1 MKYYSKT
8 QVLILFSLAILSALL
23 TIGCKKS
30 GKRGAEGKGDQATAM
45 PSSEAEYKGL
55 KTVADSTYNGW
66 HIIIQEANT
75 DVKIENSD
83 LFDKKAL
90 ITISKDGKL
99 LFDKE
104 EFTTNGLHESLDN
117 QFALSSGV
125 IEQITNTSVYIT
137 LGAFIP
143 ETDEGIFV
151 LLAFSKDGHF
161 KKYMAPTSLN
171 ESDLI
176 TYFYIMYTHE
186 NLQDPVDKPS
196 LQRIAKAYGT
206 PSFVAQLEKNGPLSI
221 YPPEVISRYKLNV
234 HIESESLGSYGN
246 STIPCKAL
254 FYPHRSDNL
263 ISAMHVELKHTVGEE
278 DGLSYIRIN
287 RISR

>member
-23 TIGCKKS
+23 TIGCEKS
-30 GKRGAEGKGDQATAM
+30 GKRGAEGKGEQATAM
-45 PSSEAEYKGL
+45 PSSETEYKGL

-161 KKYMAPTSLN
+161 KKYLHPLALDN
-171 ESDLI
+171 SDFI
-176 TYFYIMYTHE
+176 VDFYIMYTHE
-186 NLQDPVDKPS
+186 NLQNPVDKAS
-196 LQRIAKAYGT
+196 LQQIAKAYGT
-206 PSFVAQLEKNGPLSI
+206 PNFIEQLEKEGHLSI
-221 YPPEVISRYKLNV
+221 YPPEVISRYNLDFQ
-234 HIESESLGSYGN
+234 IESESTENYDDSHLS
-246 STIPCKAL
+246 CKAL
-254 FYPHRSDNL
+254 FYPHDSDKL
-263 ISAMHVELKHTVGEE
+263 ISSMNVELKGRKGEY
-278 DGLSYIRIN
+278 DGVYYDRID

>member
-1 MKYYSKT
+1 
-8 QVLILFSLAILSALL
+8 
-23 TIGCKKS
+23 
-30 GKRGAEGKGDQATAM
+30 
-45 PSSEAEYKGL
+45 
-55 KTVADSTYNGW
+55 
-66 HIIIQEANT
+66 
-75 DVKIENSD
+75 
-83 LFDKKAL
+83 
-90 ITISKDGKL
+90 
-99 LFDKE
+99 
-104 EFTTNGLHESLDN
+104 
-117 QFALSSGV
+117 
-125 IEQITNTSVYIT
+125 
-137 LGAFIP
+137 
-143 ETDEGIFV
+143 
-151 LLAFSKDGHF
+151 
-161 KKYMAPTSLN
+161 
-171 ESDLI
+171 
-176 TYFYIMYTHE
+176 MYTHE

-221 YPPEVISRYKLNV
+221 YQPEVISRYKLNV